1 MILVTGGTGLLG
13 SHLLYQLIL
22 NGEAVKALYRNDKKK
37 AKVLEVFGFYSS
49 EAHALFNKIQWV
61 KADVTDLGS
70 LETHF
75 ENVKQVYHCAALI
88 SFDPKD
94 LNNLLKTNVDGTA
107 NMINLSV
114 KHKINKFCHVSSIAA
129 LGSGKK
135 GQTIYDENVEWN
147 DNRVSVY
154 GISKFESELE
164 VWRGSQEGL
173 PVVIVNPGIVL
184 GPGFWR
190 SGSGLLF
197 RRASK
202 GGRYSFPA
210 GTGFVSV
217 NDVVNSMVLLMK
229 SDIANERYILVNQ
242 NLTYHEV
249 FCDMA
254 TALGVEP
261 PSKIVSLGLLEIFWR
276 IDFLKSALFGR
287 RRRLTKNIVKGLYQQ
302 DKYDN
307 SKSKTI
313 PGFTYESLPDVI
325 KFCCEKLKA
334 TKKV

>member
-13 SHLLYQLIL
+13 SHLLYQLVQD
-22 NGEAVKALYRNDKKK
+22 GGTVRATYRDPKKK
-37 AKVLEVFGFYSS
+37 TKVLEVFGFYS
-49 EAHALFNKIQWV
+49 EEPHELYHKIQWV
-61 KADVTDLGS
+61 EANVTDLAS
-70 LETHF
+70 LEPCF
-75 ENVKQVYHCAALI
+75 EGVNQVYHCAALI

-94 LNNLLKTNVDGTA
+94 LNDLLKTNVDGTA

-114 KHKINKFCHVSSIAA
+114 KYKVNKFCHVSSIAA

-147 DNRVSVY
+147 DNQVSVY

-202 GGRYSFPA
+202 GGRYSFPS
-210 GTGFVSV
+210 GSGFVSV
-217 NDVVNSMVLLMK
+217 NDVVNSMVLLMQ
-229 SDIANERYILVNQ
+229 SNIENERYILVNQ

-249 FCDMA
+249 FLNMA
-254 TALGVEP
+254 KALGVEP
-261 PSKIVSLGLLEIFWR
+261 PSKIVSLSLLEILWR
-276 IDFLKSALFGR
+276 IDFLKSTFFGK
-287 RRRLTKNIVKGLYQQ
+287 RRRLTKNLVKGLYQQ

-313 PGFTYESLPDVI
+313 PNFTYESLNEVI
-325 KFCCEKLKA
+325 GFCCEKFKVTMKA
-334 TKKV
+334 